1 MKTNEIVKGRT
12 ESHDPIWN
20 HKGKNRNP
28 KCPYTYVNAVILW
41 REEQKVITLH
51 ETVKGRTES
60 HNPMW
65 NHKGKNRN
73 PKSPYTHKKQWNC
86 KGKNR
91 KSWPYMKS
99 WREEQ
104 GSQKPI
110 HPCATE
116 KGRTETQY
124 PCTHVSMKGRT
135 ETQDPILAMNL
146 RKGRTETQNPYTL
159 KKKKK
164 KKEKET
170 HGLIL

>member
-1 MKTNEIVKGRT
+1 MWAMNM
-12 ESHDPIWN
+12 
-20 HKGKNRNP
+20 
-28 KCPYTYVNAVILW
+28 W
-41 REEQKVITLH
+41 REEQKVMTLH

-60 HNPMW
+60 HNPLW

-73 PKSPYTHKKQWNC
+73 PKSRFTHKKQCDC

-91 KSWPYMKS
+91 KPWTFMKL

-104 GSQKPI
+104 ESQKPI

-124 PCTHVSMKGRT
+124 PFTHVSMKGRT

-146 RKGRTETQNPYTL
+146 RKGRTETQNPCTL
-159 KKKKK
+159 KKGRKKK
-164 KKEKET
+164 KPTGWHHSKLLDAIYNKLLDAIYNYE
-170 HGLIL
+170 LR